1 MGFFSVPHN
10 MACCLS
16 DRKKFW
22 NLKVSE
28 KVGKTRQTLDKL
40 KNYHSFRVAGAQI
53 LVNVF

>member
-40 KNYHSFRVAGAQI
+40 KNYHSFRVAGAQV
-53 LVNVF
+53 LVNFF